1 MYSEA
6 ATGHFENV
14 VSTESIV
21 EKAKA
26 YKKWEGDCFV
36 EDVMNWGKH

>member
-6 ATGHFENV
+6 ATGLFESI

-36 EDVMNWGKH
+36 EDVMSGGEH